1 MEQRIIALFG
11 VVAAAVFIAGC
22 VGQEGQLA
30 FFTGEIAGGEKEE
43 ISLSAEHIETA
54 RENKDF
60 TLNLLLRP
68 KVDLQDARVDVY
80 DSCLFVNITQQEF
93 FFPKLKANKT
103 EVMKAKYRLGAID
116 FEQDCELKI
125 RAEYTGNFSVVQTV
139 TVLQEEEFVRVG
151 GLEPIPLTARIVAA
165 THCDLRRLVSEGRF
179 REDLFYRLSVSSL
192 YMPSLRER
200 QTDIPLL
207 AEALLE
213 KIAAKFQCRRLALS
227 GDALQKL
234 LAYDWPGNVR
244 ELENV
249 LTRATALAVDTVL
262 TAEDL
267 QLASPGS
274 ERQAAVD
281 CGARQTT
288 LAEAEKRHVKTTL
301 DSLRWNITKV
311 AKQLAISPTTLRK
324 KISDYELLN
333 PFT

>member
-139 TVLQEEEFVRVG
+139 TVLQEEEFERRDKENSLEQIPKAKFTQAGPFLADFSFSKPLPFRDGGNISMFIDYKNNGKGLVG
-151 GLEPIPLTARIVAA
+151 K
-165 THCDLRRLVSEGRF
+165 VSEGSVSIDYPENALELVRCDDF
-179 REDLFYRLSVSSL
+179 SPVAGGLGLNVDIGLTKGATKKSTCLFTTAAKTPIVSEPLRLSGSYRYRIDSS
-192 YMPSLRER
+192 
-200 QTDIPLL
+200 
-207 AEALLE
+207 
-213 KIAAKFQCRRLALS
+213 
-227 GDALQKL
+227 
-234 LAYDWPGNVR
+234 
-244 ELENV
+244 
-249 LTRATALAVDTVL
+249 
-262 TAEDL
+262 
-267 QLASPGS
+267 
-274 ERQAAVD
+274 
-281 CGARQTT
+281 
-288 LAEAEKRHVKTTL
+288 
-301 DSLRWNITKV
+301 TKV
-311 AKQLAISPTTLRK
+311 KVEQVR
-324 KISDYELLN
+324 
-333 PFT
+333 